1 MTLKITGTTD
11 EVVDFIRGIGMD
23 YVTLEESEYE
33 EDEEND

>member
-11 EVVDFIRGIGMD
+11 EIVDFLRGIGTD
-23 YVTLEESEYE
+23 YVTLEEFDCE

>member
-23 YVTLEESEYE
+23 YVILEEVECE